1 MWKVYRS
8 SIFLDRDK
16 LSPRYIPQT
25 LPHREEQISLLKSF
39 YEDSLTDPSRAY
51 MRVVQIIGGVG
62 TGKTACTIRFGGSF
76 RDEALRRGLDVRHI
90 YINLKLH
97 GGSRVVLYRHLL
109 DQGAPEIYSPSLSAE
124 EMLRQLARFL
134 GDHER
139 YLLISLDEI
148 DYFIRHTRE
157 HVVYDLTR
165 FNELYPEKGCG
176 VMGLIFT
183 ARSRRFHD
191 QLERAELSTLGRN
204 YIDFNPYTS
213 SQIVDILEQRVEDAF
228 KPGVVSPDVL
238 EYAAD
243 VTANPPVHGDIR
255 YALDLLLYSGHLAD
269 HQGSKKILP
278 EHVRKVHGETH
289 HLITT
294 EDIMDLPEKEKVVL
308 LGVVRSLQ
316 GMGSPYVSL
325 RDVRS
330 FCGVVSEELGL
341 RPIEDVEGYV
351 QDLHDR
357 GIVDIRSLTKIG
369 ISGVPTE
376 DLFRFLDNIVERV
389 RSGIG

>member
-1 MWKVYRS
+1 MWKLYGS
-8 SIFLDRDK
+8 SIFLDRNK

-39 YEDSLTDPSRAY
+39 YEDSLADPSRTY
-51 MRVVQIIGGVG
+51 LRVVQIIGGVG

-76 RDEALRRGLDVRHI
+76 KDEAVRRGFDVRHV

-109 DQGAPEIYSPSLSAE
+109 EQGAPEIYSPSLSAE
-124 EMLRQLARFL
+124 EILRQLARFL
-134 GDHER
+134 EDNGRH
-139 YLLISLDEI
+139 LLISLDEI

-165 FNELYPEKGCG
+165 LNELYPEKGCG
-176 VMGLIFT
+176 VIGLIFT

-191 QLERAELSTLGRN
+191 QLDRAELSTLGRN
-204 YIDFNPYTS
+204 YIDLNPYTS
-213 SQIVDILEQRVEDAF
+213 SQIVDILEHRVQEAF
-228 KPGVVSPDVL
+228 KPGAVSSEVL
-238 EYAAD
+238 EYVAD
-243 VTANPPVHGDIR
+243 VTASPPVHGDIR
-255 YALDLLLYSGHLAD
+255 YALDLLLYSGHLANQ
-269 HQGSKKILP
+269 QGSKKILP

-294 EDIMDLPEKEKVVL
+294 EDIMNLPEKEKVVL
-308 LGVVRSLQ
+308 LGIVRSLQ
-316 GMGSPYVSL
+316 GIGSPYVSL

-341 RPIEDVEGYV
+341 KPIEDVEGYV

-376 DLFRFLDNIVERV
+376 DLFSFLDNIVERV
-389 RSGIG
+389 RSGIR